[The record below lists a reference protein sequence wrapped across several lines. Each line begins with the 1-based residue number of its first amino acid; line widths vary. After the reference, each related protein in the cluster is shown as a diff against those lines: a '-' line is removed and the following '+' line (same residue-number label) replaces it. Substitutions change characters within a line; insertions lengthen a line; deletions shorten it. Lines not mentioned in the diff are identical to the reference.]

1 MNRPTRG
8 LVIGKF
14 LPPHLGHKYLIDFAG
29 GFVDDLTVLVCTLQ
43 KQPIPGALRYEW
55 MRRSFGGVRVLHHPD
70 ENPEEPSDAETPEQ
84 FWALWRTSILSYL
97 DAPPDFVFAS
107 EPYGAKLAE
116 VLGAKFIPGDLPR
129 ELVPISGTAL
139 RGHLGVHWQ
148 YLLPAARPYFAKR
161 IAIVGAESSG
171 KSTLTQ
177 FLAAHFGTKYAAE
190 YARAYLDSVSPE
202 ITAEALLAIAQGHRA
217 SEDALAEQCSGLLFC
232 DTEAIITKLYAQLF
246 LNFVPPEI
254 EAYAAEDRYALYLV
268 TAATEDWV
276 PDPQRYQPDYAARA
290 AFSRACVSELERLGR
305 RFVLLE
311 GSWEQRTAQAVA
323 AVEAFAGEE

>member
-14 LPPHLGHKYLIDFAG
+14 LPPHLGHKYLIDLAG
-29 GFVDDLTVLVCTLQ
+29 GFVDDLTVLVCTLE
-43 KQPIPGALRYEW
+43 KQPVPGPLRYEW
-55 MRRSFGGVRVLHHPD
+55 MRRAFGGARVVHHPD
-70 ENPEEPSDAETPEQ
+70 ENPEEPADAETPEQ
-84 FWALWRTSILSYL
+84 FWALWRASILSYL
-97 DAPPDFVFAS
+97 DAPPDYVFAS

-116 VLGAKFIPGDLPR
+116 VLGATFIPGDLPR

-139 RGHLGVHWQ
+139 RGHLGVHWE

-161 IAIVGAESSG
+161 ITVIGPESSG

-177 FLAAHFGTKYAAE
+177 FLAAHFGTKYVAE
-190 YARAYLDSVSPE
+190 YARSYLDAVSPR
-202 ITAEALLAIAQGHRA
+202 ITAEALTTIALGHRA

-232 DTEAIITKLYAQLF
+232 DTEAITTKLYSQLF

-254 EAYAAEDRYALYLV
+254 ERYAAEDRYALYLV

-276 PDPQRYQPDYAARA
+276 ADPQRYQPQHAARA
-290 AFSRACVSELERLGR
+290 AFSRACVLELERLGR

-311 GSWEQRTAQAVA
+311 GSWEQRTAQALA
-323 AVEAFAGEE
+323 AVEAFAGRG